1 MCEKES
7 IERQDSKCDA
17 VTDLLPRTQQPPGQ
31 QTPPLAGPLRQIRDA
46 QAPFLT
52 DRERGLLWSWK
63 STPTYMRITHP
74 GTLRQPSADPRP
86 RRAQLAR
93 RGLYL
98 AAASLVHRI
107 FGADGRMRHQI
118 TKCPKVW
125 RQNRVRNPERKSV
138 VWAGVT

>member
-7 IERQDSKCDA
+7 VERQDSKCDA
-17 VTDLLPRTQQPPGQ
+17 VTDLPPRTQRPPAGKH
-31 QTPPLAGPLRQIRDA
+31 PRLAGPLEQIRDA

-74 GTLRQPSADPRP
+74 EALRQPSADPRP
-86 RRAQLAR
+86 GRAQLSR

-107 FGADGRMRHQI
+107 FGADGRMRHLHENNKNAP
-118 TKCPKVW
+118 KCGGKTV
-125 RQNRVRNPERKSV
+125 
-138 VWAGVT
+138 